1 MKINSELG
9 YEPVTYSEL
18 TDDEEF
24 WAGCKSCVNYDILMS
39 KDRKNCMCTA
49 MLYEPKQD
57 TNQQEVVGEISD
69 TNEAANLFTK
79 INNSKFISWL
89 RKK

>member
-1 MKINSELG
+1 
-9 YEPVTYSEL
+9 
-18 TDDEEF
+18 
-24 WAGCKSCVNYDILMS
+24 
-39 KDRKNCMCTA
+39 MCTA

-57 TNQQEVVGEISD
+57 INQQEVVGEISD
-69 TNEAANLFTK
+69 KNEEANLFMK

>member
-1 MKINSELG
+1 
-9 YEPVTYSEL
+9 
-18 TDDEEF
+18 
-24 WAGCKSCVNYDILMS
+24 
-39 KDRKNCMCTA
+39 

>member
-1 MKINSELG
+1 
-9 YEPVTYSEL
+9 
-18 TDDEEF
+18 
-24 WAGCKSCVNYDILMS
+24 
-39 KDRKNCMCTA
+39 MCTA

-57 TNQQEVVGEISD
+57 TNQQEAIVEISD
-69 TNEAANLFTK
+69 KNEDANLFMK